1 MEAELEQILKRL
13 RWAQVAISPDVLV
26 AFVAYLTFNDGCV
39 DPEKLY
45 EVSKP
50 LLDHLDV
57 DKQSFEFHLEWITDG
72 DSCRKLSNHYYE
84 KVREVLRSFVEERG
98 TIEAIVKR

>member
-1 MEAELEQILKRL
+1 MGVELEQVLKRL
-13 RWAQVAISPDVLV
+13 RWAEVTRPDVFA
-26 AFVAYLTFNDGCV
+26 AFMAYLTFGDGCI
-39 DPEKLY
+39 DSERLY
-45 EVSKP
+45 EVSK
-50 LLDHLDV
+50 LWLDHFGI

-84 KVREVLRSFVEERG
+84 KVREVLRSFIEERE